1 MFYSDDPIRDA
12 EHYYANM
19 EEETAKRP
27 VCACCG
33 FHIVDDVC
41 FRIDG
46 DLYCED
52 CMHDEFAVNVDD
64 LMDEEF

>member
-1 MFYSDDPIRDA
+1 MFYSDNPIRDA
-12 EHYYANM
+12 ENYYARM

-27 VCACCG
+27 VCDCCG
-33 FHIVDDVC
+33 YPIIGDIC
-41 FRIDG
+41 YRIDG

-52 CMHDEFAVNVDD
+52 CMRDEFSVNVDD